1 MKVALMLQNTH
12 ILYTK
17 NVKTQ
22 LARSLLIRIIKS
34 GPFIVMLRSRSGS
47 GPVKVQS
54 MSDLKRYLNISE
66 DLKR

>member
-1 MKVALMLQNTH
+1 MGCDEMEQMKLNEFMIHELM
-12 ILYTK
+12 Y
-17 NVKTQ
+17 
-22 LARSLLIRIIKS
+22 IKS
-34 GPFIVMLRSRSGS
+34 GPFIVKLRSRSGS